1 MQRTLAHL
9 VDAEEKARKE
19 DDGAP
24 ERISKADLQ
33 RAEREGLI
41 DPAHLDLFVTWWQL
55 GGMERGMSLTEIAQ
69 MPASLRTDVLYLLGE
84 LGKLR
89 RSRRR
94 AGEKKKE
101 AAGRKAK
108 LRPG

>member
-1 MQRTLAHL
+1 MQRTLSRL

-24 ERISKADLQ
+24 ERISKADMQ

-55 GGMERGMSLTEIAQ
+55 GGMERGMSLMEIAQ
-69 MPASLRTDVLYLLGE
+69 MPASLRADALYLLGE
-84 LGKLR
+84 IGKLR
-89 RSRRR
+89 RSKRR
-94 AGEKKKE
+94 ADKKK
-101 AAGRKAK
+101 AQAK
-108 LRPG
+108 PRV